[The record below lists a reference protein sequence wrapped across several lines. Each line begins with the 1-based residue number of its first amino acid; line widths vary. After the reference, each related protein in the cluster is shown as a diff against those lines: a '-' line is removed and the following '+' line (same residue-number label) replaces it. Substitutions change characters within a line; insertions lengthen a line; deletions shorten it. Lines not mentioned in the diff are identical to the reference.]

1 MHCCEWACLFLISIC
16 LTKVCVHVC
25 VSRLAP
31 AAAAAAVGEHEQQ
44 STCMNWFIA
53 FSNNHWSLWDCAAH
67 VKQEFFAE
75 WATQMNCWI
84 FWLYLEGKGSRDW
97 WSNFTALWWSIS
109 SANFFWMETGLYH
122 RMTVN
127 HLVDEIYFKSLAVN
141 DLISQYFFLYLPTC
155 SKLSDK
161 RDGLFCLSWLSIS
174 PAL

>member
-1 MHCCEWACLFLISIC
+1 MHCCEWVCLFLISIC

-25 VSRLAP
+25 VS
-31 AAAAAAVGEHEQQ
+31 AAAAAAVGKHEQQ

-53 FSNNHWSLWDCAAH
+53 FSNNHWSLWDFAAH

-109 SANFFWMETGLYH
+109 SASLFEWKLGSIIEG
-122 RMTVN
+122 

-141 DLISQYFFLYLPTC
+141 DLISQYFFLYHPIC
-155 SKLSDK
+155 SGFSDK